1 MSTSDLGP
9 LTLDLRSLTL
19 DFGTMRPR
27 LRSDHVSDARL
38 HRDDSQ
44 LLHHAQRIPLFPLL
58 GDCSIDEAIDADA
71 AEDQLFFGGCDAHER
86 SALGTGKCPA
96 SDDLVTFSDLIDD
109 GPPGIGE
116 SSRHRGEK
124 LAVLGAAQ
132 IPESRSVLHKSFRI
146 EL

>member
-38 HRDDSQ
+38 HRDDAQ

-58 GDCSIDEAIDADA
+58 DDFSIDDPVNADA
-71 AEDQLFFGGCDAHER
+71 AEDQLLFGRCVAHEG
-86 SALGTGKCPA
+86 SSMCTGECPA
-96 SDDLVTFSDLIDD
+96 SDNLVAFGDLIEDD
-109 GPPGIGE
+109 PVGIGK
-116 SSRHRGEK
+116 SSKRGGEK

-132 IPESRSVLHKSFRI
+132 IPESRGV
-146 EL
+146 